1 MTDARADVF
10 VIILIAVEAKAGSG
24 SGSGPHLLLMRLPL
38 GLLLLLA
45 QFPSHFR
52 LVFFHCLLRNYVK
65 HTKTEVPTKGISG
78 VSGVFWGFWV
88 WGKNTQTVRVIP
100 LDFRKG
106 YWPHRAGKKKSAQ
119 DRMMMEGGKRS
130 TASTK
135 EMNCSVATHQVIPSI
150 SSPTPLFLIA
160 FSHRRSCCSLNGP

>member
-78 VSGVFWGFWV
+78 VSGVFWGF
-88 WGKNTQTVRVIP
+88 GRLGQKHT
-100 LDFRKG
+100 D
-106 YWPHRAGKKKSAQ
+106 RAGH
-119 DRMMMEGGKRS
+119 S
-130 TASTK
+130 T
-135 EMNCSVATHQVIPSI
+135 
-150 SSPTPLFLIA
+150 
-160 FSHRRSCCSLNGP
+160 